1 MAYFTTAELLRLAQI
16 LSEAQQVSLSTI
28 SRRATGGRNFKLF
41 DQLLSG
47 RGCNTLSLERAEAW
61 LLANWPRYV
70 LWPAD
75 IERPDLPPTR
85 CAAE

>member
-28 SRRATGGRNFKLF
+28 SRRATGGSNFKLF
-41 DQLLSG
+41 DQLL
-47 RGCNTLSLERAEAW
+47 RGAGVNTRSLDRAEAW
-61 LLANWPRYV
+61 ILANWPRFV
-70 LWPAD
+70 LWPDD
-75 IERPDLPPTR
+75 IERPDLPPCR